1 MAAGEYV
8 TIHSHADTEEGE
20 LKRERTELK
29 ADDVGEH
36 KELMAIHVARGLDP
50 SLAKQVA
57 EQRMAHDAIV
67 AHARALP

>member
-8 TIHSHADTEEGE
+8 TVHSHADTEEGE

-29 ADDVGEH
+29 AADVAEH
-36 KELMAIHVARGLDP
+36 KELMASQVARGLDP

-57 EQRMAHDAIV
+57 EQRMTHE
-67 AHARALP
+67 P